1 MFAWLERLYR
11 ELARGSRPADHPLWR
26 GLLELMHVVVVT
38 VREARRDRLPVRAAT
53 LAYWTAVAI
62 VPILLLG
69 FTLTGSLGLTEG
81 TRDAVRRL
89 LYHTVLADS
98 IEDVGDALDT
108 LLAGANLSA
117 LGIVGVATVMLVGA
131 QLYFN
136 AEQAY
141 NDIFQTRLKRSFL
154 LRITLFYA
162 GITLAPTFIAAGFVA
177 TAMLPGQVNLFGRV
191 LPVMLTATALVGA
204 IRLLP
209 CRDVSWKAS
218 LVGGVF
224 SALAFELAKA
234 GFGTYTDIMG
244 TRDSLAG
251 IYGSLAFLPVFLLW
265 LYVLWL
271 VVLVGVELAWLVEH
285 YEVLIGAQ
293 RRAVTDP
300 FDRHRHPDALFAL
313 GLMGM
318 IARHWLDGLGPISVD
333 RLVQESG
340 ADPRHV
346 RAALDVLEDT
356 GLLMQSEDKRYLPAQ
371 PPQSLTGARIIAAWR
386 QAVAPPVSEDA
397 PLHQVIRR
405 ASTALEQ
412 VLDQPGAWIPGP
424 GAEIRHLRGVD
435 DDRRVADHP
444 PGA

>member
-11 ELARGSRPADHPLWR
+11 ELAQGSLPADNR
-26 GLLELMHVVVVT
+26 VARVLLELMHVAVVT
-38 VREARRDRLPVRAAT
+38 LREARRDRLPVRAAM

-69 FTLTGSLGLTEG
+69 FTLTGSLGLAQG

-108 LLAGANLSA
+108 LLEGANLSA
-117 LGIVGVATVMLVGA
+117 MGIVGVATVMLVGA

-141 NDIFQTRLKRSFL
+141 NDVFQTRLKRSFL

-177 TAMLPGQVNLFGRV
+177 TAMLPGQVNLFGRT

-209 CRDVSWKAS
+209 CREVSWKAS

-224 SALAFELAKA
+224 SALAFEIAKVA
-234 GFGTYTDIMG
+234 FGTYTDVMG

-285 YEVLIGAQ
+285 YQVLIGAQ

-313 GLMGM
+313 GLMGT
-318 IARHWLDGLGPISVD
+318 IARHWLDGLGPIGID
-333 RLVQESG
+333 LLVQGSG

-346 RAALDVLEDT
+346 RTTLDVLEDT
-356 GLLMQSEDKRYLPAQ
+356 GLLMQSEDKRFLPAQ
-371 PPQSLTGARIIAAWR
+371 PPQQLTGAQIIAAWR
-386 QAVAPPVSEDA
+386 TAVSPPVSEHA
-397 PLHQVIRR
+397 TLSEVINK
-405 ASTALEQ
+405 AEAAFEQ
-412 VLDQPGAWIPGP
+412 TLDKPGAWIPGP
-424 GAEIRHLRGVD
+424 GAEIRHLHGPD
-435 DDRRVADHP
+435 DDRRADRP